1 MPPVRLLAV
10 SGSLRAASLNSALL
24 RAVVALAPSNV
35 CVELYTGLGNL
46 PLFNP
51 DLEITDSPA
60 VAGFYARLI
69 EADGVIIASPEYAHG
84 VTGVM
89 KNALDWMVGCEAF
102 VNKPVAL
109 LNASPRATLAQASL
123 KETLTVMSA
132 QVVETASIT
141 LPIIGSNLDES
152 GIAAHPSISKSIRAM
167 LRNFHTEIVNLQ
179 NQQNHTLYGIKNC
192 DTVKKARTWLDQN
205 GISYRF
211 HDFRIDGLTPELLQ
225 HFVDHSDWTK
235 LLNRS
240 STSWRQLSAEQQSD
254 LTQEKA
260 MQLMLTIPTLIKRP
274 VLDIGNKL
282 IIGYTAKDGGYAA
295 SLPGA
300 GAAKNENKHTEL
312 L

>member
-1 MPPVRLLAV
+1 MSIVRILAI

-24 RAVVALAPSNV
+24 RAVADLAPANV
-35 CVELYTGLGNL
+35 RIELFTGVGNL

-51 DLEITDSPA
+51 DLEITDLPP
-60 VAGFYARLI
+60 VADFLARLL

-89 KNALDWMVGCEAF
+89 KNALDWMVGSEAF

-109 LNASPRATLAQASL
+109 LNASPRATIAQAAL

-132 QVVETASIT
+132 QVVEAASIT
-141 LPIIGSNLDES
+141 LPIIGSNLDQQGIS
-152 GIAAHPSISKSIRAM
+152 GHPSLSTSIREA
-167 LRNFHTEIVNLQ
+167 LRAFHTEIVNLQ
-179 NQQNHTLYGIKNC
+179 NSKTHTLYGIKNC
-192 DTVKKARTWLDQN
+192 DTVKKARNWLDQN
-205 GISYRF
+205 GIAYRF

-225 HFVDHSDWTK
+225 RFADHLDWNK

-240 STSWRQLSAEQQSD
+240 STSWRQLSADQQSD

-260 MQLMLTIPTLIKRP
+260 MQLMLTTPTLIKRP
-274 VLDIGNKL
+274 VLESGDKL
-282 IIGYTAKDGGYAA
+282 MLGFKA
-295 SLPGA
+295 
-300 GAAKNENKHTEL
+300 ENYQTEL

>member
-1 MPPVRLLAV
+1 MSIVRILAI

-24 RAVVALAPSNV
+24 RAVADLASADIR
-35 CVELYTGLGNL
+35 VELFTGLGNL

-51 DLEITDSPA
+51 DLEIADLPP
-60 VAGFYARLI
+60 VADFHARLL

-89 KNALDWMVGCEAF
+89 KNALDWMVGSEAF

-109 LNASPRATLAQASL
+109 LNASPRATIAQVAL

-132 QVVETASIT
+132 KIVEAASIT
-141 LPIIGSNLDES
+141 LPIIGSNLDQQ
-152 GIAAHPSISKSIRAM
+152 GIAAHPSLSTSIREA
-167 LRNFHTEIVNLQ
+167 LHAFHTEIVNLQ
-179 NQQNHTLYGIKNC
+179 NSKTHTLYGIKNC
-192 DTVKKARTWLDQN
+192 DTVKKARNWLDQN
-205 GISYRF
+205 GIAYRF
-211 HDFRIDGLTPELLQ
+211 HDFRSDGLSPELLQ
-225 HFVDHSDWTK
+225 HFADHLDWNK

-260 MQLMLTIPTLIKRP
+260 MQLMLTAPTLIKRP
-274 VLDIGNKL
+274 VLESGDKL
-282 IIGYTAKDGGYAA
+282 MLGFKADTYQA
-295 SLPGA
+295 
-300 GAAKNENKHTEL
+300 EL